1 MNKKVLS
8 KSILASVLHQ
18 SILPD
23 RRQQEIQFVDQ
34 INYN

>member
-34 INYN
+34 IKYH